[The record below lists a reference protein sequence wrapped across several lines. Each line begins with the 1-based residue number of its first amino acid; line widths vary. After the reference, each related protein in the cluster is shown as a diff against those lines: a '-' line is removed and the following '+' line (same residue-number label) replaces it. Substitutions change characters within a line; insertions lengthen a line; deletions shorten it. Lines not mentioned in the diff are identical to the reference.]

1 MNTDILAKY
10 FGLDGKVALITGSSR
25 GIGYAI
31 AEGLAGAGAHVV
43 LNSRVEADLVAAERR
58 LVEQGLSASHAVF
71 DVTDQAAV
79 RSAVEAVAAEYG
91 RLDIAIG
98 NAGRTLR
105 KPFAETTAKAWADNN
120 ALILDACFYLASAVL
135 PHMERLGE
143 GRIIFTGSQL
153 DRVSRPTTS
162 AYTAAKA
169 AVSGLARGIAVELGR
184 RNITCNVLA
193 PGVIATEMTAP
204 ILDPEFLAWVG
215 ERAPMGR
222 VGRPEDLVGAVLML
236 AGPGGGYCN
245 GSVVVVDGGLT
256 INA

>member
-1 MNTDILAKY
+1 MNLDILAKY
-10 FGLDGKVALITGSSR
+10 FDLEGKVALVTGSSR

-31 AEGLAGAGAHVV
+31 AEGVAAAGAHVV

-58 LVEQGLSASHAVF
+58 LVAQGLSASHTVF
-71 DVTDQAAV
+71 DVTDEAAV
-79 RSAVEAVAAEYG
+79 RAAVDAVNTEYG

-105 KPFAETTAKAWADNN
+105 KPFAETTAKDWADNN
-120 ALILDACFYLASAVL
+120 ALILDACFYLARAAL

-143 GRIIFTGSQL
+143 GRIIFTGSML
-153 DRVSRPTTS
+153 DRISRPTTA
-162 AYTAAKA
+162 AYSAAKA
-169 AVSGLARGIAVELGR
+169 AVSGLARGLAVEVGR
-184 RNITCNVLA
+184 RGITCNVLA

-204 ILDPEFLAWVG
+204 ILDAAFLAWVG

-256 INA
+256 ING